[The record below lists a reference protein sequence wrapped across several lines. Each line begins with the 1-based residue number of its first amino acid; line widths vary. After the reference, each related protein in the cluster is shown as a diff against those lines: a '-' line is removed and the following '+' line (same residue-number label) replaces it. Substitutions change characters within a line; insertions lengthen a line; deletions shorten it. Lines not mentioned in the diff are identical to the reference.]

1 MEREQGGI
9 LPFEHLLMEMERSQF
24 CLVLPDMGLSARLLS
39 EVMLAGMY
47 WPGNYPEM
55 TTL

>member
-1 MEREQGGI
+1 MRCVEREQGGA
-9 LPFEHLLMEMERSQF
+9 LPFEHLLVEMERSLF

-47 WPGNYPEM
+47 
-55 TTL
+55 

>member
-9 LPFEHLLMEMERSQF
+9 LPFEHLLMEMEQSMF

-39 EVMLAGMY
+39 EVMLAGMHR
-47 WPGNYPEM
+47 PGRQPQIA
-55 TTL
+55 TL